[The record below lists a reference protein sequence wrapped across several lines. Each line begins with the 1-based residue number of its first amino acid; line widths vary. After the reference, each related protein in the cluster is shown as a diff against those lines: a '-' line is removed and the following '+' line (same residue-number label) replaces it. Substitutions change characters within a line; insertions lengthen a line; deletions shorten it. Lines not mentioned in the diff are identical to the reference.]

1 MAKNTRYA
9 VSPSSLGLSCEQSMA
24 ITGPSDMGSATIRQ
38 NRNIHFMK
46 VTTLY
51 FWIRGLN
58 MPRYRAKLRLF
69 ISSRAMP
76 AGELPPVL
84 CEPIAI
90 EPKISISTPARLIP
104 TPSAFL
110 PLIGSFRNMAA
121 KIIVKTGP
129 REPNIEL
136 SIEVVIVMPL
146 RKVYCGVTRPIIAAA
161 AVRARSFPLIFS
173 FGRNSDRAQNR
184 AAAQT
189 ILIPNKASGEI
200 TEAFAMSLQNTMLS
214 PNMI

>member
-1 MAKNTRYA
+1 M
-9 VSPSSLGLSCEQSMA
+9 
-24 ITGPSDMGSATIRQ
+24 
-38 NRNIHFMK
+38 
-46 VTTLY
+46 
-51 FWIRGLN
+51 
-58 MPRYRAKLRLF
+58 
-69 ISSRAMP
+69 
-76 AGELPPVL
+76 
-84 CEPIAI
+84 
-90 EPKISISTPARLIP
+90 
-104 TPSAFL
+104 